1 MNIPALIVA
10 YATGNVPRELREQP
24 PGAPSPAQV
33 QADPGHHRGEL
44 VRWGGEILGLRNGV
58 DSTEVEVFAR
68 ALSFNG
74 EPRPDGGDRVR
85 FIARVKGFLD
95 PAEYRPDKRLTVRG
109 ALGEP
114 ITRPVGEFAYLYP
127 VVEVGVFHLWPAY
140 EPPAAYGVLT
150 AVAPPSVVGVGSASS
165 VWVMPVLV
173 LLLPRRAP

>member
-1 MNIPALIVA
+1 MPKPFPRTKLVLLCGLLAA
-10 YATGNVPRELREQP
+10 CAGNVPRELREQP

-114 ITRPVGEFAYLYP
+114 VTRPVGEFAYLYP

-140 EPPAAYGVLT
+140 EPPPQT
-150 AVAPPSVVGVGSASS
+150 
-165 VWVMPVLV
+165 VWVRDPWLD
-173 LLLPRRAP
+173 PWWPWRPYGPWPYRW